1 MENGMKATRIVFA
14 ALSMVGIASAT
25 DKIVLGRMGQAT
37 AALDIYAAPNIQ
49 SRVFYHCRPF
59 EYLVVRDAKE
69 SKWTQVLLRTGV
81 YGYVSKSSVVI
92 LPYEVTANGQ
102 TQSTRETRTARQLVT
117 SRSGSALADYS
128 LNFIGTPYKWGG
140 TDVRRG
146 IDCSGFVKQMYGAI
160 GVRLPRTASEQAMV
174 GQPIA
179 RLEYLQPG
187 DRLYFW
193 EAKRAKIGHT
203 GIYLGNGYF
212 VHSSH
217 GHGGIAT
224 DYLTENWRRILVAAR
239 R

>member
-1 MENGMKATRIVFA
+1 MKTFSLFLA
-14 ALSMVGIASAT
+14 AISVIGTAQASG
-25 DKIVLGRMGQAT
+25 KVVLGRMGQAT
-37 AALDIYAAPNIQ
+37 TSLDIYAAPNVQ
-49 SRVFYHCRPF
+49 SRVFYHCRPY

-69 SKWTQVLLRTGV
+69 AKWSQVLLRTGV
-81 YGYVSKSSVVI
+81 YGYVSKANIVV

-102 TQSTRETRTARQLVT
+102 TQSSAPTRTARQLIT
-117 SRSGSALADYS
+117 SRSGTALADYS
-128 LNFIGTPYKWGG
+128 LNFLGTPYKWGG

-160 GVRLPRTASEQAMV
+160 GVSLPRTASEQAMV

-179 RLEYLQPG
+179 RLEYLEPG

-193 EAKRAKIGHT
+193 ETKRGKIGHT

-224 DYLTENWRRILVAAR
+224 DYLTENWRKILVAAR